1 MIEKIKTTI
10 DKFLSGNYDPVDF
23 SFDLPDMI
31 VDNYK
36 FIERENPKIAKE
48 LDDTFPEICA
58 EFERGFDPAPFR
70 EKIKSAY
77 KRIFDKY

>member
-36 FIERENPKIAKE
+36 FIERENPKIA
-48 LDDTFPEICA
+48 
-58 EFERGFDPAPFR
+58 G
-70 EKIKSAY
+70 
-77 KRIFDKY
+77 